1 MGYCIRL
8 VDYDFILAAAEKQA
22 ALLAIKA
29 MPDIRYPWVNFD
41 DVKRA
46 KTLEEA
52 MYVWNYRAEVDKGGN
67 IIGVEFCADKMGNE
81 ELMFRAIA
89 PFVKGGSYLEFTGE
103 DDARWR
109 WKFVNGVLKNLDA
122 KIVWE
127 E

>member
-22 ALLAIKA
+22 ALLAMKA
-29 MPDIRYPWVNFD
+29 MPNISYSWVDFD

-52 MYVWNYRAEVDKGGN
+52 MYAWSYRAEVDKGGN
-67 IIGVEFCADKMGNE
+67 IVGVEFCAEKMGDE
-81 ELMFRAIA
+81 EEMFKAIA
-89 PFVKGGSYLEFTGE
+89 PFVKDGSYLEFTGE

-109 WKFVNGVLKNLDA
+109 WKFVNGVMKH
-122 KIVWE
+122 
-127 E
+127 